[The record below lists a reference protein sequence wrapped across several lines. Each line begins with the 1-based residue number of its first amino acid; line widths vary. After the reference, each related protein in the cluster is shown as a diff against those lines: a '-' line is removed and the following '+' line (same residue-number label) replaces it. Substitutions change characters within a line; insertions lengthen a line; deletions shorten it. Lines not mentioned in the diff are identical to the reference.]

1 MAARNRP
8 VGPTVNATNGNNLE
22 QPSMAV
28 GRLSVLKVDA
38 NGATTATEI
47 VEMKGSPQNATLTTI
62 QKPIQPPSIA
72 VNESRYVLTWG
83 KGAKINPPSPCVL
96 VRFLSDHNRNSSKN
110 FVLLASIKSMKF
122 TIKTHKY
129 SNFAYSSANN
139 DFGCNQVVF
148 KVG

>member
-8 VGPTVNATNGNNLE
+8 IGPTVNATNGNNLE

-38 NGATTATEI
+38 NGASTATEI

-72 VNESRYVLTWG
+72 VNESRYVLTLDW
-83 KGAKINPPSPCVL
+83 SL
-96 VRFLSDHNRNSSKN
+96 YSKN
-110 FVLLASIKSMKF
+110 NLTTNSTPSRA
-122 TIKTHKY
+122 KTLI
-129 SNFAYSSANN
+129 FLTL
-139 DFGCNQVVF
+139 
-148 KVG
+148 